1 MKAVFTFFRTP
12 MFGIMLMSLVVL
24 DSPAHCQLC
33 QDPSAVI
40 YGLTNN
46 GAIYPITVSNASV
59 GTTVKS
65 SSYSGNSANSS
76 NGLGYN
82 ATNGK
87 FYYFKRDV
95 SSSPQE
101 FVSFDP
107 GTNSVSIL
115 ATSTCGNTVHT
126 GCVTANGKAYY
137 TIDVD
142 GNLNFYNI
150 ITNTWTFITSSFK
163 DQFGNNVTNVIQNQ
177 SAGDIAFDGNGN
189 LWIVTSSTS
198 KYALY
203 KLPSPMPT
211 TAQASVTVTRLIDPN
226 TNTPTG
232 NSIAGIAFNPQGQ
245 IFLGTLGDNKLY
257 RLENNFST
265 TFLGNF
271 SVAGVGNDLT
281 SCAFPLGV
289 LPVSWVG
296 FDAALQENGKV
307 DLNWSVAEESY
318 TVYYVEYSQDGNN
331 WQTLSTVSGTGN
343 GSGIR
348 QYRYVHQS
356 PVAGAN
362 HYRIRM
368 KDQTS
373 QVLYSSIKM
382 VDVKSRQGG
391 ISVWPNPTADVLHIQ
406 SAGAGGQVKIM
417 DMSGRLMLKKQIIPG
432 EQGLSVQSL
441 QKGVYMLQFTGA
453 DGLIQSKTFIR
464 Q

>member
-1 MKAVFTFFRTP
+1 MKSVFTFFRTP
-12 MFGIMLMSLVVL
+12 VYGFILMSLVVL

-33 QDPSAVI
+33 NNPAAVI

-59 GTTVKS
+59 GTALKS
-65 SSYSGNSANSS
+65 SSYSGNAPNSS

-95 SSSPQE
+95 NSSPQE
-101 FVSFDP
+101 FVVFDP
-107 GTNSVSIL
+107 GTNMVTTL

-126 GCVTANGKAYY
+126 GCVTANGKSYY

-142 GNLNFYNI
+142 GNLNYYNI
-150 ITNTWTFITSSFK
+150 INNTWTFISNNFK
-163 DQFGNNVTNVIQNQ
+163 DQFGNDVTSVIQTQ

-198 KYALY
+198 KFALY
-203 KLPSPMPT
+203 KLSGPMPT
-211 TAQASVTVTRLIDPN
+211 TPQAQITVSRLIDPN
-226 TNTPTG
+226 TNTPSG
-232 NSIAGIAFNPQGQ
+232 NSIAGIAFNPAGQ

-296 FDAALQENGKV
+296 FDAALQESGKV
-307 DLNWSVAEESY
+307 ELSWSVAEESY
-318 TVYYVEYSQDGNN
+318 TVYYVEYSADGIN
-331 WQTLSTVSGTGN
+331 WQTISTVSGVNN
-343 GSGIR
+343 GSGIHA
-348 QYRYVHQS
+348 YHYLHTS
-356 PVAGAN
+356 PVAGSN
-362 HYRIRM
+362 NYRIRM
-368 KDQTS
+368 KDQSS
-373 QVLYSSIKM
+373 QVLYSAVKRVEI
-382 VDVKSRQGG
+382 KSRQSG
-391 ISVWPNPTADVLHIQ
+391 ISVWPNPATSQLFIETGGV
-406 SAGAGGQVKIM
+406 AGHVQVT
-417 DMSGRLMLKKQIIPG
+417 DMSGRVMLKKQVTAG
-432 EQGLSVQSL
+432 EQSLAVQSL
-441 QKGVYMLQFTGA
+441 QRGMYLLQFTGT
-453 DGLIQSKTFIR
+453 DGMIQSKTFIK